1 MKQERLNDELTI
13 VGLILLVSFVAYYL
27 ILYVSI
33 TNELEERLLET
44 KKIAIML
51 DKRLEKTED
60 RLDSSQEQIAN
71 LQKQLD
77 ENKKID
83 SIIKDIATYW
93 DN

>member
-13 VGLILLVSFVAYYL
+13 VGLIILVSFVAYYL
-27 ILYVSI
+27 IRYVSI

>member
-27 ILYVSI
+27 IHYVSI

>member
-13 VGLILLVSFVAYYL
+13 VGLILLVSFIAYYL
-27 ILYVSI
+27 IHYVSI